1 MKLKKHLLFPV
12 LCYKDHLHT
21 KQINLFKKK
30 IMHCREKKSFVTQNQ
45 RNWTKIYYLIKK
57 RKWLM
62 PSSKT

>member
-1 MKLKKHLLFPV
+1 MKLKNHLLLPV

-30 IMHCREKKSFVTQNQ
+30 NYALQRKEILCDKNH

-57 RKWLM
+57 KGNG
-62 PSSKT
+62 

>member
-1 MKLKKHLLFPV
+1 MKLKNHLLFPV

-45 RNWTKIYYLIKK
+45 RNWTKIYY
-57 RKWLM
+57 
-62 PSSKT
+62 SN